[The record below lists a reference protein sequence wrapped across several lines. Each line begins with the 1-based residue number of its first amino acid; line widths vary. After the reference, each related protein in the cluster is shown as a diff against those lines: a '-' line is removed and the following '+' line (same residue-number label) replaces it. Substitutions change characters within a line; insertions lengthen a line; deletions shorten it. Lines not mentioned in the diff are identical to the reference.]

1 MPLIATEEPH
11 AIALDAV
18 KETLRRLV
26 AEVSALD
33 PAKIVDSS
41 TLDEDIQLSSI
52 AFVELQ
58 VAVEDTFGIEVDP
71 VEVVERN
78 SFGAIAALIWG
89 KTRLLTC

>member
-1 MPLIATEEPH
+1 MAGEEAHPPS
-11 AIALDAV
+11 LDAV

-26 AEVSALD
+26 VEVSALD
-33 PAKIVDSS
+33 PARIVDSS

-58 VAVEDTFGIEVDP
+58 VAVENAFGIEVDP

-78 SFGAIAALIWG
+78 SFGAVADLIWE
-89 KTRLLTC
+89 KTRLLAC